1 MRKSWRMIAVTALV
15 ALAVFALGAP
25 VQSGGGKVSEAFA
38 QPVWSQSSLEQE
50 YGFGTVLTVPE
61 RTVTVDDKSAKA
73 TSVVEYPDGSATRKT
88 EVTLNMD
95 GVYTLTYTAV
105 IDGQPYAETETF
117 KVIDKLVNV
126 SSGDSSVTY
135 GKYQYANS
143 AEGLM
148 IRLADGDTATF
159 TPIIDVSKLT
169 MSDVLVEGFAT
180 PDVKG
185 QVDFRRLY
193 YTFTDVSDPS
203 VYMRVSVRQSNE
215 GDDYPISYYL
225 AGGNGQPLVGYEEV
239 WDRLHIDNEWGA
251 QARHSFSLQ
260 FGPNFTEQA
269 PDDMPMSIRYDA
281 SSVSVYTGGIMIID
295 FDNPKFFSTLWKGF
309 PSGKVRMSITAGM
322 YNSSS
327 ANFCITKLHGVD
339 LTAEKFLDGDKP
351 VITVDN
357 KYDKMPEA
365 KKGMSYPIPSATAYD
380 LYSGDCEVK
389 TSVWYNYTSTN
400 AVLTPIADG
409 RFVTDRVGDYAI
421 VYEATDNY
429 GNTASEVLWVHAS
442 ENIALPEIEIT
453 GTPDAEIAVGELIEP
468 VEHSEISYSGDAS
481 VSITAELDG
490 EVFAADNG
498 FRAEKAGVYTVK
510 YTVTDFIG
518 QSASDSYTVTVK
530 MGSTPVF
537 VDKPVMPFMFISGS
551 EYVLPEL
558 YANDYRSG
566 SLQRKLATAEITD
579 ANGTVTVKAG
589 EKFTPEVD
597 ADGDNVEVVFK
608 CEGAEYSLNIPAVK
622 VWEEE
627 GGRPRL
633 HLENYLIGNGVSYS
647 KNTDSITVTAVDSAG
662 GWMFANDMI
671 AYSFDLQI
679 KGAGAKSKFESLVII
694 MADAENPECAI
705 QAELINNNSKAEIKV
720 GDTTVGLSGSF
731 LAGTTYS
738 VGYSEGQITLGSA
751 KLDIDKTIDGK
762 PFEDFASG
770 RLLVGV
776 YFKGAQPGAAY
787 ELVSVNGHI
796 MNNSTTDRIAPKIV
810 VYGDH
815 GGSYSLGDKVTLP
828 VAAAS
833 DVADPNVM
841 LTMSVTDGN
850 GKIMTDVNGLK
861 LENVDPTVRYT
872 IELKVYGQHNITIK
886 ASDTF
891 NQRNN
896 ERTYS
901 YVLNVDDNV
910 APEFTFSGDFQTSA
924 KVGDALVIP
933 DFTVSDNL
941 TEADK
946 IIVTKYALTP
956 SGLLVTI
963 PEDSNSIKATQPGD
977 YEFRLIAMDEN
988 GNVNMIRKTVT
999 VTA

>member
-1 MRKSWRMIAVTALV
+1 MRKSWRMIAVTALLT
-15 ALAVFALGAP
+15 LAVAAFSMP
-25 VQSGGGKVSEAFA
+25 VPSGGGNVSEAFA
-38 QPVWSQSSLEQE
+38 QPVWSQSALEQE

-88 EVTLNMD
+88 EVTLNMG

-105 IDGQPYAETETF
+105 IDGKPYAEVETF
-117 KVIDKLVNV
+117 KVIDKLVSV
-126 SSGDSSVTY
+126 TSGDSSVTY
-135 GKYQYANS
+135 GKYQHANS
-143 AEGLM
+143 ASGLM
-148 IRLADGDTATF
+148 IRLAEGDTATF
-159 TPIIDVSKLT
+159 TPAIDVSNLT
-169 MSDVLVEGFAT
+169 LNDVLVEGFVT

-193 YTFTDVSDPS
+193 YTFTDISDPS

-225 AGGNGQPLVGYEEV
+225 AGGNGQPLVGYEEY

-251 QARHSFSLQ
+251 QARHSFSLL

-281 SSVSVYTGGIMIID
+281 SSVSIYTGGIMIID

-327 ANFCITKLHGVD
+327 ANFCITKVHGVD
-339 LTAEKFLDGDKP
+339 LTAEKFLDGDAP

-357 KYDKMPEA
+357 KYDSMPEA
-365 KKGMSYPIPSATAYD
+365 KKGLSYPVPSATAYD
-380 LYSGDCEVK
+380 LYSGNCEVK
-389 TSVWYNYTSTN
+389 TSVWYNYTSAN
-400 AVLTPIADG
+400 AVMVPIRDG
-409 RFVTDRVGDYAI
+409 KFVTDRVGDYAI
-421 VYEATDNY
+421 VYESADNY
-429 GNTASEVLWVHAS
+429 GNTAREILWVHAS
-442 ENIALPEIEIT
+442 EEVALPEIELT
-453 GTPDAEIAVGELIEP
+453 ETPDGEIAVGELIEP
-468 VEHSEISYSGDAS
+468 VGYSVSSFSGEAS
-481 VSITAELDG
+481 VSITAELGD
-490 EVFAADNG
+490 EKFDADNG
-498 FRAEKAGVYTVK
+498 YRAEKAGVYTVT

-518 QSASDSYTVTVK
+518 QSATESYTVNVK
-530 MGSTPVF
+530 MGSVPVF
-537 VDKPVMPFMFISGS
+537 VDKPVMPMMFIGGS

-566 SLQRKLATAEITD
+566 SLQRKLASAEITD
-579 ANGTVTVKAG
+579 SNGTVTVNAG

-597 ADGDNVEVVFK
+597 ANGDTVEVVFK
-608 CEGAEYSLNIPAVK
+608 CEGAAYPVSVPAVK
-622 VWEEE
+622 AWVEE

-633 HLENYLIGNGVSYS
+633 QLENYLSGDGVSYG
-647 KNTDSITVTAVDSAG
+647 KNSDSITVTAGESYG
-662 GWMFANDMI
+662 GWVFANDMI
-671 AYSFDLQI
+671 AYNFDLQI

-705 QAELINNNSKAEIKV
+705 QAELINNNAKTDIKV
-720 GDTTVGLSGSF
+720 GDTTIGLSGSF
-731 LAGTTYS
+731 IAGSTFS
-738 VGYSEGQITLGSA
+738 VGYSEGQIIIGSA
-751 KLDIDKTIDGK
+751 KLGIDKTIYGK

-770 RLLVGV
+770 RLHVGV
-776 YFKGAQPGAAY
+776 YFNNAQTGAAY
-787 ELVSVNGHI
+787 ELISVNGHT

-815 GGSYSLGDKVTLP
+815 GGSYTLGDKVTLP

-833 DVADPNVM
+833 DVVDPNIE
-841 LTMSVTDGN
+841 LTMSVTDGD

-861 LENVDPTVRYT
+861 LENVDPTVHYT
-872 IELKVYGQHNITIK
+872 IELKGYGQHNVTIT
-886 ASDTF
+886 ARDTF

-896 ERTYS
+896 EKTYS
-901 YVLNVDDNV
+901 YVINVDDNV
-910 APEFTFSGDFQTSA
+910 APEFTFSGEFQTTA

-941 TEADK
+941 TDADK
-946 IIVTKYALTP
+946 IIVTKYVLTP

-977 YEFRLIAMDEN
+977 YEFRLIAMDET
-988 GNVNMIRKTVT
+988 GNVNMVRKTVA